1 MHRHHHPYDPH
12 CHSNHVHCHDVMMI
26 AHSPFPKHKFQMA
39 WVDVAGDVDGTTFRF
54 GMNLPTN
61 TLGPLIASYLT
72 ERPTELNTC
81 SIPCPGPCG
90 SRWRQGYGM
99 VLQMR
104 WYCRCDGNGVCRL
117 SSDLGRFRTL
127 RCNCQAGCLDR
138 PYTKWNENAWCVLLV
153 LCKWTPSTYRA
164 SRTAAHRETL

>member
-1 MHRHHHPYDPH
+1 MHRHHHPYEPH

-54 GMNLPTN
+54 GMILPTN

-81 SIPCPGPCG
+81 SIPCPGPREYRG
-90 SRWRQGYGM
+90 FFFGWGRWS
-99 VLQMR
+99 
-104 WYCRCDGNGVCRL
+104 CACDGRGFCVS

-127 RCNCQAGCLDR
+127 RCNCRADCLDR
-138 PYTKWNENAWCVLLV
+138 PYAKWNENAWVVLLV
-153 LCKWTPSTYRA
+153 LCKWTPSTHRE
-164 SRTAAHRETL
+164 SRTAAHREAL

>member
-1 MHRHHHPYDPH
+1 
-12 CHSNHVHCHDVMMI
+12 
-26 AHSPFPKHKFQMA
+26 MA

-81 SIPCPGPCG
+81 SIPCPGPREYRG
-90 SRWRQGYGM
+90 FLGWGRWS
-99 VLQMR
+99 
-104 WYCRCDGNGVCRL
+104 CACDGRGFCVS

-138 PYTKWNENAWCVLLV
+138 PCAKWSENA
-153 LCKWTPSTYRA
+153 
-164 SRTAAHRETL
+164 